1 MYFACCLAI
10 TTLIYAAIDRVTVLA
25 LGGGMAVTIG
35 IYMGINFHHYI
46 VDALIW
52 KRRKTLD
59 LARARPFRRA
69 RSVSARCER
78 RACRERA
85 QRVEPAL
92 G

>member
-10 TTLIYAAIDRVTVLA
+10 TTIIYAALDRFTVLV

-52 KRRKTLD
+52 KRRK
-59 LARARPFRRA
+59 AVPQAA
-69 RSVSARCER
+69 
-78 RACRERA
+78 
-85 QRVEPAL
+85 
-92 G
+92 